1 MLQLIITRLDEV
13 DAVQQGSVKRV
24 NGFVCEIVEV
34 VEATEPVTFP
44 SLVTVSTLLTGRF
57 ESSILWA
64 VPGRNVPQ
72 YK

>member
-57 ESSILWA
+57 ESPILWA